1 MKFIITG
8 TAGFIGN
15 NLALKL
21 LAKGQTVFGVDAVT
35 DYYDVQLK
43 RDRLALCN
51 AYDKFTPCEIQ
62 VQDNAALTEV
72 FERCAPDV
80 VIHLAAQAG
89 VRYSL
94 DHPREYV
101 DTNVIGSFN
110 ITELSKIHAVKH
122 LIIASTSSAYGASQD
137 YPFVE
142 TQAAPHPLTI
152 YAATKL
158 ASELIAHSHSGLHN
172 LPTTILRF
180 FSVYGPWGRPDMAFY
195 LFTDKIINGETID
208 VFNHG
213 KLQRDFTYIDDLT
226 AGIEAL
232 IPCIPQVGKPV
243 GDNDSLSPVAP
254 YRLVNIG
261 NGAPV
266 ELMDYIK
273 AIETSI
279 GQTAQKNMI
288 DMQPG
293 EVKQTYAN
301 SDLLFD
307 LTGYRPSTDYR
318 NGIEKFVTWYKDY
331 YAGRDA

>member
-1 MKFIITG
+1 MRFVITG

-21 LAKGQTVFGVDAVT
+21 LAEGHTVFGVDAVT

-43 RDRLALCN
+43 RDRLALCE
-51 AYDKFTPCEIQ
+51 AYDAFTACEIRLE
-62 VQDNAALTEV
+62 DYDALSKV
-72 FERCAPDV
+72 FDDCTPDV

-122 LIIASTSSAYGASQD
+122 LIIASTSSAYGGK
-137 YPFVE
+137 P
-142 TQAAPHPLTI
+142 
-152 YAATKL
+152 
-158 ASELIAHSHSGLHN
+158 ASE
-172 LPTTILRF
+172 R
-180 FSVYGPWGRPDMAFY
+180 
-195 LFTDKIINGETID
+195 
-208 VFNHG
+208 
-213 KLQRDFTYIDDLT
+213 
-226 AGIEAL
+226 
-232 IPCIPQVGKPV
+232 
-243 GDNDSLSPVAP
+243 DSLSPVAP

-261 NGAPV
+261 NGEPV
-266 ELMDYIK
+266 ELMDYID

-279 GQTAQKNMI
+279 GRPANKNMI

-293 EVKQTYAN
+293 DVKQTYAN

-318 NGIEKFVTWYKDY
+318 EGIAKFVAWYKEY
-331 YAGRDA
+331 YAGR

>member
-1 MKFIITG
+1 MRFVITG

-21 LAKGQTVFGVDAVT
+21 LAEGHTVFGVDAVT

-43 RDRLALCN
+43 RDRLALCE
-51 AYDKFTPCEIQ
+51 AYDAFTACEIRLE
-62 VQDNAALTEV
+62 DYDALSKV
-72 FERCAPDV
+72 FDDCTPDV

-122 LIIASTSSAYGASQD
+122 LIIASTSSAYGASED

-142 TQAAPHPLTI
+142 TQPAPHPLTI

-158 ASELIAHSHSGLHN
+158 ASELIAHSHSSLHQI
-172 LPTTILRF
+172 PTTILRF

-226 AGIEAL
+226 AGIKAL
-232 IPCIPQVGKPV
+232 IPCIPEVGKPASER
-243 GDNDSLSPVAP
+243 DSLSPVAP

-261 NGAPV
+261 NGEPV
-266 ELMDYIK
+266 ELMDYID

-279 GQTAQKNMI
+279 GRPANKNMI

-293 EVKQTYAN
+293 DVKQTYAN

-318 NGIEKFVTWYKDY
+318 EGIAKFVAWYKEY
-331 YAGRDA
+331 YAGR

>member
-1 MKFIITG
+1 MNILITG

-15 NLALKL
+15 NLAQKL
-21 LAKGQTVFGVDAVT
+21 LAKGHTVYGVDAVT

-43 RDRLALCN
+43 RDRLALCEV
-51 AYDKFTPCEIQ
+51 YDSFTACEIRLE
-62 VQDNAALTEV
+62 DNAALTDV
-72 FERCAPDV
+72 FERCRPDI

-122 LIIASTSSAYGASQD
+122 LIIASTSSAYGASED
-137 YPFVE
+137 YPFIE
-142 TQAAPHPLTI
+142 SQSAPHPLTI

-158 ASELIAHSHSGLHN
+158 ASELIAHSHSSLHQ

-195 LFTDKIINGETID
+195 LFTQKIMAGEPID

-232 IPCIPQVGKPV
+232 IPCIPEVGKPASA
-243 GDNDSLSPVAP
+243 NDSLSPVAP

-266 ELMDYIK
+266 ELMDYIT

-279 GQTAQKNMI
+279 GKTAVKNMI
-288 DMQPG
+288 GMQPG
-293 EVKQTYAN
+293 DVKQTYAN

-318 NGIEKFVTWYKDY
+318 EGIEKFVDWYKAY
-331 YAGRDA
+331 YARRQ